1 MPIVQFAR
9 NYQKAAI
16 STSSPGQ
23 LVLMLFDGA
32 LRAMGTAQ
40 AGFQIESIGP
50 RIEQISNQLLKA
62 QAILRELKGSLDLRN
77 GGEFAGGM
85 WALYDFMLDRLSI
98 ANRKKDPEPIG
109 IVEKLLR
116 EVRDA
121 WAVMLEKS
129 ATEAAEAAEA
139 A

>member
-62 QAILRELKGSLDLRN
+62 QAILR
-77 GGEFAGGM
+77 
-85 WALYDFMLDRLSI
+85 
-98 ANRKKDPEPIG
+98 
-109 IVEKLLR
+109 
-116 EVRDA
+116 
-121 WAVMLEKS
+121 
-129 ATEAAEAAEA
+129 
-139 A
+139 

>member
-1 MPIVQFAR
+1 
-9 NYQKAAI
+9 
-16 STSSPGQ
+16 
-23 LVLMLFDGA
+23 
-32 LRAMGTAQ
+32 
-40 AGFQIESIGP
+40 
-50 RIEQISNQLLKA
+50 
-62 QAILRELKGSLDLRN
+62 
-77 GGEFAGGM
+77 M